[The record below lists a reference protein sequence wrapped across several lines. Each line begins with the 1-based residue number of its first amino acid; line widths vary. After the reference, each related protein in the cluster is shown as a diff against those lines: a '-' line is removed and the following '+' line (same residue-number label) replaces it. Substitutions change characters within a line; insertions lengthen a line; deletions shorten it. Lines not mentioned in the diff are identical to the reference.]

1 MLTLF
6 SQQQEFHF
14 IQISIHV
21 VYMSKYSDEILLLP
35 LFTTMIHSI
44 VNDCLQG
51 NYQKR

>member
-44 VNDCLQG
+44 VNDRLQG
-51 NYQKR
+51 NYRKR